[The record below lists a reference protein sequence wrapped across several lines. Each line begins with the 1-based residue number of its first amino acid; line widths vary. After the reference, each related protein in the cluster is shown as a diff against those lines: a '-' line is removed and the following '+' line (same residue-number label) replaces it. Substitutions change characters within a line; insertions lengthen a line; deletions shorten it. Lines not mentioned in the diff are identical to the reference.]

1 MLEPRTPMRVLS
13 RQTGA
18 GLFGAR
24 PLRPLPSL
32 CQQHGSK
39 LPMTEENVTRKE
51 PGCWQVFQQKRF
63 WPRGWSG

>member
-13 RQTGA
+13 RRTGA

-39 LPMTEENVTRKE
+39 LPMTEEKVARKE
-51 PGCWQVFQQKRF
+51 PGCWQVVQRKRF
-63 WPRGWSG
+63 WPRG